1 MESAVIDASVAIKWT
16 IEEEN
21 SAEALALASA
31 CSLMAPQLLLTE
43 CANILWRKVRF
54 GQVSVQKAVEW
65 HGDLAYVPIEYLN
78 DHALL
83 PRALALAVELDH
95 PIYDCL
101 YLAASET
108 CGAPLVTADAKLYRK
123 LAGSIGIAI
132 PPILLSELKV

>member
-21 SAEALALASA
+21 SPEALALASRS
-31 CSLMAPQLLLTE
+31 SLIAPYLLLTE

-54 GQVSVQKAVEW
+54 GQVTARDALEW
-65 HGDLAYVPIEYLN
+65 HSDLSHAPIEYLS
-78 DHALL
+78 DHVLL
-83 PRALALAVELDH
+83 PRALALAFALDH
-95 PIYDCL
+95 PVYDCL

-123 LAGSIGIAI
+123 LAGNSGVTI
-132 PPILLSELKV
+132 PPILLRDAGL